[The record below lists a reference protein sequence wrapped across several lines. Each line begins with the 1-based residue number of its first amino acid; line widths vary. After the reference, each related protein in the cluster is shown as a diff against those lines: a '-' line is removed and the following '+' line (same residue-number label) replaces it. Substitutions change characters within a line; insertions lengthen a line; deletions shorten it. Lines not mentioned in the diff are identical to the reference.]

1 MCSRNLHSSLF
12 LFLFLLSE
20 ACLRRSYTMV
30 IATIWDTV
38 AISSTVGIRGSSRS
52 LAAKSNLFCWET
64 WCNQKRLNFERSRN
78 RTVVAA
84 TRLSLSSQG
93 FIQQRQLSSS
103 HRFLLISWCRVGDHG
118 WVVRFQCQIQFPGLV
133 ISTVWVILM
142 DHLVMGLS
150 SLGLVLFWLMALVC
164 SEHLCSF
171 Y

>member
-30 IATIWDTV
+30 IAAIWDIV